1 MEIWCTSGEN
11 NVITTESIK
20 RGAEIKAQYKK
31 FTKRKIGF
39 ILALVPVIVLLVG
52 VATSLGTAD
61 VSPGDV
67 YTTILH
73 RFFPNHF
80 EATWLAEVC
89 IWKLRLPRILMG
101 ILAGIGL
108 GAAGCVMQGVLHNP
122 LADPY
127 MLGIASSAG
136 FGASLAILFG
146 KGIVGGQYLIIANA
160 FIFALLCSVIIVGLS
175 SRKGATPETMILV
188 GIAMMFL
195 FTALTTLLQYFA
207 EAEAVKAAVFWMVGD
222 LGKSSWDKLAMVVV
236 VVAVCVPL
244 LMWKSWDINIM
255 GAGDESA
262 KSLGVRVER
271 TRIITMVVASLLVA
285 GVVCFT
291 GTIGFVGLVA
301 PHICRMVIGGDNRFL
316 IPTSGLVGAVLLVV
330 SDTVARTIMSP
341 VILPVGVVT
350 AFLGVPL
357 FLYLIMRRRREYW

>member
-1 MEIWCTSGEN
+1 MATIDSLR
-11 NVITTESIK
+11 K
-20 RGAEIKAQYKK
+20 GAEIKQQYKK
-31 FTKRKIGF
+31 FAGRRVIF
-39 ILALVPVIVLLVG
+39 ILALIPVIFLLIG
-52 VATSLGTAD
+52 VALSLGTAD
-61 VSPGDV
+61 VSPGDA
-67 YTTILH
+67 YSAIFH
-73 RFFPNHF
+73 KFFPDHF

-89 IWKLRLPRILMG
+89 VWKLRLPRILMG
-101 ILAGIGL
+101 LLAGIGL
-108 GAAGCVMQGVLHNP
+108 GAAGCTMQGVLRNP

-146 KGIVGGQYLIIANA
+146 TGILEGQWLVIGNA
-160 FIFALLCSVIIVGLS
+160 FIFALLCSAIILGLS
-175 SRKGATPETMILV
+175 SRKGSTPETMILV

-195 FTALTTLLQYFA
+195 FTAMTTLLQYFA

-222 LGKSSWDKLAMVVV
+222 LGKSSWEKLAI
-236 VVAVCVPL
+236 VAVVTAICIPL
-244 LMWKSWDINIM
+244 LIWKSWDLNIM

-285 GVVCFT
+285 SIVCFT
-291 GTIGFVGLVA
+291 GTIGFVGLVS
-301 PHICRMVIGGDNRFL
+301 PHLCRMVIGGDNRFL
-316 IPTSGLVGAVLLVV
+316 LPASGLVGAVLLLV
-330 SDTVARTIMSP
+330 SDTVARTVMSP

-357 FLYLIMRRRREYW
+357 FVYLIMRRRREYW

>member
-1 MEIWCTSGEN
+1 MA
-11 NVITTESIK
+11 TTESIK
-20 RGAEIKAQYKK
+20 RGAELKSQYQK
-31 FTKRKIGF
+31 FTGRRVAF
-39 ILALVPVIVLLVG
+39 IIALIPLIILLVG
-52 VATSLGTAD
+52 VALSLGTAD
-61 VSPGDV
+61 VSLWDAFAA
-67 YTTILH
+67 ILH
-73 RFFPNHF
+73 NFFPDHF
-80 EATWLAEVC
+80 ETTWLAEVC
-89 IWKLRLPRILMG
+89 VWKLRLPRILMG

-108 GAAGCVMQGVLHNP
+108 GAAGCTMQGVLRNP

-146 KGIVGGQYLIIANA
+146 TGILGGQYMVIGNA
-160 FIFALLCSVIIVGLS
+160 FIFALLCSAIILGLS
-175 SRKGATPETMILV
+175 VRKGATPETMILV

-195 FTALTTLLQYFA
+195 FTAMTTLLQYFA

-222 LGKSSWDKLAMVVV
+222 LGKSSWDKLAI
-236 VVAVCVPL
+236 VAVVTAGCVPL
-244 LMWKSWDINIM
+244 LIWKSWDLNIM

-285 GVVCFT
+285 SIVCFT
-291 GTIGFVGLVA
+291 GTIGFVGLVS
-301 PHICRMVIGGDNRFL
+301 PHLCRMVIGGDNRFL
-316 IPTSGLVGAVLLVV
+316 LPASGLVGAVLLVV
-330 SDTVARTIMSP
+330 SDTVARTVMSP

-357 FLYLIMRRRREYW
+357 FVYLIMRKRREYW

>member
-1 MEIWCTSGEN
+1 MATQ
-11 NVITTESIK
+11 ESLNK
-20 RGAEIKAQYKK
+20 SAVIKAQYKK
-31 FTKRKIGF
+31 FTRRKVVF
-39 ILALVPVIVLLVG
+39 IIVLLPLIFLI
-52 VATSLGTAD
+52 LGIAASQGSAD
-61 VSPGDV
+61 ISIGDV
-67 YTTILH
+67 FAAFFH
-73 RFFPNHF
+73 RFFPSQIGSS
-80 EATWLAEVC
+80 ELAD
-89 IWKLRLPRILMG
+89 IALWKLRLPRILMG
-101 ILAGIGL
+101 LLAGIGL
-108 GAAGCVMQGVLHNP
+108 GTAGCVMQGVLRNP

-127 MLGIASSAG
+127 MLGIASAAG

-146 KGIVGGQYLIIANA
+146 TGILAGQYLVIGNA
-160 FIFALLCSVIIVGLS
+160 FIFALLCSAIILGLS

-195 FTALTTLLQYFA
+195 FMAMTTLLQYFA

-222 LGKSSWDKLAMVVV
+222 LGKSSWDKLAI
-236 VVAVCVPL
+236 VATVTAICLPL
-244 LMWKSWDINIM
+244 LVWKSWDLNIM

-285 GVVCFT
+285 SIVCFT

-316 IPTSGLVGAVLLVV
+316 LPASGLVGAVLLVV
-330 SDTVARTIMSP
+330 SDTLARTVMSP

-357 FLYLIMRRRREYW
+357 FIYLIMRKRREYW